1 MIELHTWGTH
11 NGRKVAIMLE
21 ECSLP
26 YTVHPVDISKGEQ
39 FKPEFLKISPNN
51 RIPAIVDSDGPGEKA
66 ISMFESGAILI
77 YLAHKTGKFLP
88 TDAAARYGA
97 LVWLMWQM
105 GGVGPMFGQTH
116 HFLRAA
122 PTKIEYGIKR
132 YLNETKRLYGVLDKQ
147 LGVNEFVADAE
158 YTIADMAI
166 FPWVARH
173 EWHTVDLNEF
183 PNVKRWFDVINTRPA
198 VTRGMAV
205 PYRN

>member
-1 MIELHTWGTH
+1 MIELHTWGTP

-26 YTVHPVDISKGEQ
+26 YNVHPVDISKGEQ
-39 FKPEFLKISPNN
+39 FRPDFLEISPNN
-51 RIPAIVDSDGPGEKA
+51 RIPAIVDTDGPGGKP
-66 ISMFESGAILI
+66 IGMFESGAILV
-77 YLAHKTGKFLP
+77 YLADKTGKFLP
-88 TDAAARYGA
+88 TDAAARYSA

-132 YLNETKRLYGVLDKQ
+132 YLDETNRLYGVLDKR
-147 LGVNEFVADAE
+147 LGANEFVSGAE

-173 EWHTVDLNEF
+173 EWHTVDLGEY
-183 PNVKRWFDVINTRPA
+183 PNVKRWFDAIDARPA
-198 VTRGMAV
+198 VVRGMAV